1 MKLILIR
8 AGRDKF
14 SYTPLTQ
21 EHISVREDED
31 ANSKFAVLLRD
42 YRAWLK
48 QGGGSIIELTLY
60 KLDEKTGEMTID
72 NRIVEKGEL
81 RKRVVVNPE
90 LAEYRSKTGKTGLK
104 KGPTTSILAAQAMLN
119 AAANFEWA
127 QQEAPAQIGPDPQ
140 F

>member
-8 AGRDKF
+8 ACRDKF
-14 SYTPLTQ
+14 SYTPLVQ
-21 EHISVREDED
+21 EHLSVREDED

-48 QGGGSIIELTLY
+48 QGGGSLIELTLY
-60 KLDEKTGEMTID
+60 KLDEKTGETTID
-72 NRIVEKGEL
+72 DRIVEKGEL

-90 LAEYRSKTGKTGLK
+90 LAEYRSKTGKAGTRK
-104 KGPTTSILAAQAMLN
+104 SPTTSILAAQTMLN